1 MHDAPYGRDPR
12 RKLSPDEARFIYE
25 RADGQCRRCG
35 TELGP
40 DWHQAHLVSWIHGGA
55 TSVDQE
61 EAWCMRCNLRQG
73 PRDAE
78 NAPAFTPRDW
88 QQRALWPLLQDI
100 AQHGVA
106 TLHAAPG
113 AGKTLE
119 AAWVFKALYDAGV
132 VRRLLVVVP
141 TTPLIDQWVDNLGL
155 VGIHLDKAP
164 RNGFI
169 ELEGTVGAVVCYA
182 SLRTQTARCHATRM
196 DQRPTLVVWDEVH
209 HLAEKA
215 AWGNAAQIMVGKAG
229 DGQVEHAAAVLNIT
243 GTLFR
248 SNSSQQIATVP
259 YQKVMT
265 DEGEK
270 IQAKPTWSV
279 TTANLLGVEL
289 RRPDLYV
296 YSGQAQLVDLH
307 TEDVVTGDIADL
319 DKQQRQAIMRES
331 FLSKQWLRGFCQEA
345 VVLLRRQIQTPV
357 GEEEPLKLLYIAQNQ
372 RAAKMAAD
380 MLNQITNQDFARLII
395 SDEPGAITK
404 LKAAKRERRS
414 CAIVAV
420 QMVTEGFDC
429 NHIATTAYASNRTAS
444 LFIAQAMARNMRVT
458 ETERA
463 DRRMLPAQILIP
475 DNPDLR
481 KAFASA
487 LANAVHEIQAVE
499 QCGRCSLPRE
509 ACRCEAPT
517 TSGARLPRYALLDLD
532 DPRLRSAVVLGHDD
546 GEVDGKE
553 LIEQWI
559 PACNDLGIW
568 ETLAPRV
575 AVAAKRVRPQ
585 VRIYA
590 EPEEPAETQATAV
603 RTKANPRDLNLA
615 FRAQC
620 HQAARWMSVHIG
632 HDSRYDAIGA
642 FQTAANKAAGIPFD
656 SAGKGM
662 QDLASPQ
669 QLRDRAEWMRARI
682 AEHCRAHDDCH
693 EPSWLRGDE

>member
-1 MHDAPYGRDPR
+1 MFDTSYGRDR
-12 RKLSPDEARFIYE
+12 RRRLSPDEARFLYE
-25 RADGQCRRCG
+25 RAKGLCQRCG
-35 TELGP
+35 KELGP
-40 DWHQAHLVSWIHGGA
+40 DWHGAHLISYIHGGA
-55 TSVDQE
+55 TSVEQM
-61 EAWCMRCNLRQG
+61 EAWCLPCNLKLG

-78 NAPAFTPRDW
+78 HAPIFTPREW
-88 QQRALWPLLQDI
+88 QQRALWPILQDI

-119 AAWVFKALYDAGV
+119 AAWVFKHLSDAGMV
-132 VRRLLVVVP
+132 GRLLVVVP
-141 TTPLIDQWVDNLGL
+141 SLPLIDQWVENLGR
-155 VGIHLDKAP
+155 VGIHLDKTP

-182 SLRTQTARCHATRM
+182 SLRTQTARCHAVRM

-209 HLAEKA
+209 HLAEKK
-215 AWGNAAQIMVGKAG
+215 AWGDAARAMVGEAG
-229 DGQVEHAAAVLNIT
+229 KDQVEHAVAVLNIT

-248 SNSSQQIATVP
+248 SNKTQRIATVP
-259 YQKVMT
+259 YRTVMT
-265 DEGEK
+265 SEGEK

-279 TTANLLGVEL
+279 TTADLIGVEL

-296 YSGQAQLVDLH
+296 YSGQAQVVDLH
-307 TEDVVTGDIADL
+307 TEDVVTGEIADL

-331 FLSKQWLRGFCQEA
+331 FMSKQWLRGFCREA
-345 VVLLRRQIQTPV
+345 VILLKRQLQTPV

-372 RAAKMAAD
+372 RAAKLAAD
-380 MLNQITNQDFARLII
+380 MLNEITNQDFARLVI
-395 SDEPGAITK
+395 SDEPGAIQT
-404 LKAAKRERRS
+404 LKEAKRERRS

-429 NHIATTAYASNRTAS
+429 NHIATTAYASNKTAS

-458 ETERA
+458 DTERA
-463 DRRMLPAQILIP
+463 GRRMLPAQILIP

-487 LANAVHEIQAVE
+487 LVNAVHEVQPGE
-499 QCGRCSLPRE
+499 QCGWCGLPRE
-509 ACRCEAPT
+509 ACRCT
-517 TSGARLPRYALLDLD
+517 GRTVSDARLPRYALLDLD

-568 ETLAPRV
+568 ETFAPRV
-575 AVAAKRVRPQ
+575 AVAARRVRPQ
-585 VRIYA
+585 VRIYG
-590 EPEEPAETQATAV
+590 EPEQDAVAQASGV
-603 RTKANPRDLNLA
+603 RAKANPRDVNLVY
-615 FRAQC
+615 RAQGQ
-620 HQAARWMSVHIG
+620 QAARWMSMHID
-632 HDSRYDAIGA
+632 HDSRYDTVGA

-656 SAGKGM
+656 RAGKGM
-662 QDLASPQ
+662 HDVASPH

-682 AEHCRAHDDCH
+682 AEHCGTHDCP
-693 EPSWLRGDE
+693 EPSWLREEE